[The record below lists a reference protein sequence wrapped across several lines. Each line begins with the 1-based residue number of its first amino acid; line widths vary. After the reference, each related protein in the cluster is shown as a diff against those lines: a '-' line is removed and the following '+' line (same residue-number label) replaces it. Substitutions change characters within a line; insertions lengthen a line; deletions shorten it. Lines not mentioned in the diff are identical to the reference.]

1 MIRGDYE
8 GRGGA
13 PGADISVRQR
23 RVERGT
29 AGVVERE
36 AKHVAARAASRAPRN

>member
-1 MIRGDYE
+1 MIQRDYE
-8 GRGGA
+8 ERSGV
-13 PGADISVRQR
+13 PGADISVRR
-23 RVERGT
+23 RGVKQGT